1 MRAGGSPIFL
11 LLWHSSVQPLGS
23 THGSGS
29 RLFTM
34 ATKLWGIKPSW
45 PVVSDCAFHHSPL
58 LQGHGPVSPEPL

>member
-11 LLWHSSVQPLGS
+11 LLWHVQPLSS